1 MKLKELLK
9 DGKQHLNPK
18 GNLFKSLKY
27 MYKLM
32 KAFHKEMERHEA
44 KSVPKKRGRKPKV
57 LSE

>member
-9 DGKQHLNPK
+9 EGKQQLNPK

-27 MYKLM
+27 VYKLM
-32 KAFHKEMERHEA
+32 KAFHKEMEKNEA
-44 KSVPKKRGRKPKV
+44 KSVPKKRGRKKKV